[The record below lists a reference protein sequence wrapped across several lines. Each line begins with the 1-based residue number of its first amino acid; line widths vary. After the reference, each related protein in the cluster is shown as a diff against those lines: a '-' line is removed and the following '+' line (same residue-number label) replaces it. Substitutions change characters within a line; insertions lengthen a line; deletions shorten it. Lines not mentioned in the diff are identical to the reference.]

1 MVLYLISVH
10 KSEVIGLLKI
20 KFKNLFVR
28 QIAIKSPG
36 RPKLSQSITA
46 EIKSLALAHPKWSL
60 QTLARA
66 VGVSKTSVY
75 NVLNK
80 R

>member
-1 MVLYLISVH
+1 M
-10 KSEVIGLLKI
+10 KT

-36 RPKLSQSITA
+36 RPKLSQNITA
-46 EIKSLALAHPKWSL
+46 EIKSLALTHPKWSL

-75 NVLNK
+75 NALNK

>member
-1 MVLYLISVH
+1 M
-10 KSEVIGLLKI
+10 KN

-28 QIAIKSPG
+28 QIGIKSPG
-36 RPKLSQSITA
+36 RPKLSQNITT
-46 EIKSLALAHPKWSL
+46 EIKNLAKAHPKWSL
-60 QTLARA
+60 QTLARV

-75 NVLNK
+75 NLLSK